1 MPGATCA
8 LLIENAAVRTSTDA
22 TLVLTTIFPSNHDP
36 GSIFNVENQM
46 RTMRGRAFGAAT
58 GGDGHACGSFSD
70 TVRFSGTA
78 TGLGEQ
84 AVSNRAHAPAG
95 RAKRKLRRGFLGES
109 QDERRYMNLVDL
121 LSPRTEAEAQ
131 LPRLE
136 LAMER
141 SGAPSRL
148 DWLITLSGLWIMT
161 GLFIDAHQH
170 LFLAVE
176 SFLNP
181 WHATMYSGA
190 VFAAAVLGVTI
201 WRNHKAG
208 ASFWRAIPEGYVQSV
223 FGVAGLLL
231 GGALD
236 FVWHAFF
243 GFEHQLDLLMSPPH
257 LFLLAGLFF
266 LITGPV
272 RSALLRPNAQRLVD
286 QLPMLVSLGL
296 AFEIIQFVTQY
307 GFYPEALM
315 RDHPLSQS
323 AFTREQFVLSVFLF
337 YRQALEISIVVWQS
351 LLLAA
356 ATLYLCVRKR
366 LHFGAL
372 IVLSVT
378 VKLWIGG
385 ELSSD
390 LIELLLVVLASIAA
404 GFAGDVIV
412 ARLRPSA
419 RNANA
424 FRLLGF
430 AVPAA
435 YFAAYFVFAVP
446 LFGGTWWDASFLFG
460 SIAEAGIVGLCVSQ
474 LLLAGSQ
481 SSAV

>member
-1 MPGATCA
+1 M
-8 LLIENAAVRTSTDA
+8 
-22 TLVLTTIFPSNHDP
+22 LTRIFPSNHEP

-46 RTMRGRAFGAAT
+46 RTICGGAFGAAT
-58 GGDGHACGSFSD
+58 GGDGHARGCLSE

-84 AVSNRAHAPAG
+84 LANNTAHAPTG
-95 RAKRKLRRGFLGES
+95 KAKRKLRKGFRGES
-109 QDERRYMNLVDL
+109 QDERRYMNLADL
-121 LSPRTEAEAQ
+121 LSPRTGGEAT

-136 LAMER
+136 LALER

-148 DWLITLSGLWIMT
+148 DWLVTLSGLWIMT

-190 VFAAAVLGVTI
+190 VFAAAVLGVEI
-201 WRNHKAG
+201 WRNYKNAG
-208 ASFWRAIPEGYVQSV
+208 SFWRAIPEGYVQSV
-223 FGVAGLLL
+223 LGVGGLLL

-236 FVWHAFF
+236 FVWHAIF
-243 GFEHQLDLLMSPPH
+243 GFEHQLDLLLSPPH
-257 LFLLAGLFF
+257 LFLLTGLFF
-266 LITGPV
+266 LITGPL
-272 RSALLRPNAQRLVD
+272 RSALRRPNAARLVD
-286 QLPMLVSLGL
+286 QLPMLISLGL

-315 RDHPLSQS
+315 RDHPLSQT
-323 AFTREQFVLSVFLF
+323 AFPRDQFVLSVFLF
-337 YRQALEISIVVWQS
+337 YRQALEISIVIWQS

-356 ATLYLCVRKR
+356 ATLYLCLRRR
-366 LHFGAL
+366 LLFGAL
-372 IVLSVT
+372 IVISVA

-390 LIELLLVVLASIAA
+390 WMELLLVVLAAVAA
-404 GFAGDVIV
+404 GFVGDVIV
-412 ARLRPSA
+412 AKLHPSA

-424 FRLLGF
+424 FRFLGF

-435 YFAAYFVFAVP
+435 YFAAYFAFAVP
-446 LFGGTWWDASFLFG
+446 LFGGTWWDASFVFG

-481 SSAV
+481 TSSL